1 MEQDNI
7 IADHVLRM
15 HRYRPPNEADGEVLP
30 FASEVDALTTE
41 HANDAEKD
49 LEDDIQ
55 IYDKYDA
62 VLHGPYYSKK
72 TKFINLRFMKK
83 YIHFAKAL
91 KPQLTKEAADIIV
104 EEYTRL
110 RNQDLSQ
117 TDNQARTQPITARAL
132 ESMIRLATAHAKCR
146 MSKTVDPEDSEV
158 AIDLVQFAIFKKVL
172 EKNKRKKDTQKAH
185 TNDDDEDI
193 EEDKDNDEGDLDTD
207 MVPPPSTPKRRRQS
221 SSNEAVPADTGSAT
235 KRQRRPARK
244 AAGGDESTPV
254 IASQITVSAD
264 RLNVFK
270 THLSTFIDRQPSVT
284 TQEIFDYVKQH
295 DSTFNEDEIRMAL
308 AKMQDEN
315 QIMLAGEIVIRI

>member
-1 MEQDNI
+1 MEHIGLQDSLLSRFDLIFVILDNCDMEQDNI

-30 FASEVDALTTE
+30 FTSEVDALTTE
-41 HANDAEKD
+41 QANDAEKD
-49 LEDDIQ
+49 VEDDIQ
-55 IYDKYDA
+55 VYDKYDA

-172 EKNKRKKDTQKAH
+172 EKNKRKKDINKQQTH
-185 TNDDDEDI
+185 TDDDELA
-193 EEDKDNDEGDLDTD
+193 EDK
-207 MVPPPSTPKRRRQS
+207 
-221 SSNEAVPADTGSAT
+221 
-235 KRQRRPARK
+235 
-244 AAGGDESTPV
+244 
-254 IASQITVSAD
+254 
-264 RLNVFK
+264 
-270 THLSTFIDRQPSVT
+270 
-284 TQEIFDYVKQH
+284 
-295 DSTFNEDEIRMAL
+295 
-308 AKMQDEN
+308 
-315 QIMLAGEIVIRI
+315 

>member
-1 MEQDNI
+1 
-7 IADHVLRM
+7 
-15 HRYRPPNEADGEVLP
+15 
-30 FASEVDALTTE
+30 
-41 HANDAEKD
+41 
-49 LEDDIQ
+49 
-55 IYDKYDA
+55 
-62 VLHGPYYSKK
+62 
-72 TKFINLRFMKK
+72 MKK

-172 EKNKRKKDTQKAH
+172 EKTKRKKDTHKAQTH
-185 TNDDDEDI
+185 DDDEELE
-193 EEDKDNDEGDLDTD
+193 EEDKENEDGDMDMDNG
-207 MVPPPSTPKRRRQS
+207 PPPSTPKRRRHS
-221 SSNEAVPADTGSAT
+221 SSHDVTPSDTGSAT
-235 KRQRRPARK
+235 KRQRRPGRK
-244 AAGGDESTPV
+244 AVVTDDSIPV
-254 IASQITVSAD
+254 TTSQIIIGSD
-264 RLNVFK
+264 RLDVFK

-284 TQEIFDYVKQH
+284 TEEIFDYMKQH